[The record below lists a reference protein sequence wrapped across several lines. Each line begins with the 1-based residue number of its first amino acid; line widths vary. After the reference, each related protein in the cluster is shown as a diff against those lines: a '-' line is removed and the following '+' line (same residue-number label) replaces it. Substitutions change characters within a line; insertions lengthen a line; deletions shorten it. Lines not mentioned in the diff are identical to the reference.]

1 MGERKWLSF
10 ISFHWPLMCSQE
22 RDMPID
28 PCQME
33 ALLLKGVSVLL
44 TELLLHEEPKM
55 TAISVTQP
63 NISPLFISP
72 SFIAGARKENLALAG
87 V

>member
-22 RDMPID
+22 RDMPIG

-44 TELLLHEEPKM
+44 TQLLLHEEPKM

-63 NISPLFISP
+63 NISPLFFFAIFYS
-72 SFIAGARKENLALAG
+72 GRKKRKSG
-87 V
+87 SSWS